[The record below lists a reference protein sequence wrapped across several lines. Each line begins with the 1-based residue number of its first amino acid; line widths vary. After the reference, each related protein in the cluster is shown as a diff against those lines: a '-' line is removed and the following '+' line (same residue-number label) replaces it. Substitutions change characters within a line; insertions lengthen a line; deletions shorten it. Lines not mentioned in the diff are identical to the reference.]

1 MIRKI
6 IAIALIFAC
15 LSGLA
20 VGCGEVASDIT
31 ASVLEAARA
40 ELEAQVKAKIE
51 EYKVTVVETKTAVG
65 DINDSDAEYQFFF
78 ALLIQTDAEDSAAGC
93 AAAVG
98 KLFGEAGYMAQKDNF
113 VSSEH
118 LTKQFLTYK
127 NSDYTAGNYYTV
139 YVYVEDITKV
149 VDMEAIKDKVA
160 SLGK

>member
-6 IAIALIFAC
+6 ISLVLIFAC

-20 VGCGEVASDIT
+20 AGCGEVASDIT
-31 ASVLEAARA
+31 ANVLEAARA
-40 ELEAQVKAKIE
+40 ELENQVKAKIE

-65 DINDSDAEYQFFF
+65 DINEDDAEHQFFF
-78 ALLIQTDAEDSAAGC
+78 ALLIQTDAEDSASGC
-93 AAAVG
+93 ATAIS
-98 KLFGEAGYMAQKDNF
+98 KLFGKSGYMVQKDNF

-127 NSDYTAGNYYTV
+127 HSDYSEGNYYTV

-149 VDMEAIKDKVA
+149 VDMEAIKDKIA
-160 SLGK
+160 SAGK